1 MKKQITI
8 DKLINEGYIKKST
21 KIWVDVSDLKKNNLI
36 KDKLTLIK
44 VKDLKSKGLL
54 KKEVKKWWNLLI

>member
-54 KKEVKKWWNLLI
+54 KKEVKK